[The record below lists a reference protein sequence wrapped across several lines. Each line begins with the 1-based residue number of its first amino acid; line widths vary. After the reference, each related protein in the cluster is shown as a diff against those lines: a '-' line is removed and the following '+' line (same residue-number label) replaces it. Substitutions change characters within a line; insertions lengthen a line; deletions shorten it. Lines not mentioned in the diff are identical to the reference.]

1 MRTIDTLRGLDC
13 LDCGERFDPAA
24 ETGRCPDCGGILDPT
39 YDYDAVNLSLDSGA
53 VGSMWRYDD
62 LLPFPADAAVTLAEG
77 GTPLV
82 PAPQLAESWG
92 VGAVWI
98 KDEGRNPTGT
108 FKDRGQSVAVTA
120 ALEHDA
126 TDVALASAG
135 NAGQA
140 AAAYAAAAG
149 LDAHVFL
156 PERAGFTQK
165 AMVEVHGGDLSV
177 ADPLNG
183 DSQIGDAGVAL
194 ERALETH
201 DWHPVQ
207 TFVTPYR
214 HEGKKTMGYEI
225 LEQLDW
231 AVPDGIVYPTGGGV
245 GLVGIHKAAR
255 ELRELGS
262 VDELPGLYAAQST
275 GCAPIVEAYEQG
287 RDRHEPWEDVDT
299 VCGGIAI
306 PDPGASEV
314 VLDAVRES
322 GGRAVAT
329 DDDDILDAALDVAQ
343 RVGVELAPTCASAVS
358 GAAKLAA
365 EGEFGP
371 DDTVV
376 ILNTGA
382 GNKDA
387 DVLRSHAGRRR
398 HERDYEGDDE
408 E

>member
-1 MRTIDTLRGLDC
+1 MRTTDALQGLEC
-13 LDCGERFDPAA
+13 LDCSELLDPAVA
-24 ETGRCPDCGGILDPT
+24 GGRCPDCDGILDPT
-39 YDYDAVNLSLDSGA
+39 YDYDAADLSLDAGA
-53 VGSMWRYDD
+53 VGSMWRYAD
-62 LLPFPADAAVTLAEG
+62 LLPFPREAAVTLAEG

-82 PAPQLAESWG
+82 PCPGLAESWS
-92 VGAVWI
+92 VGEVYV

-120 ALEHDA
+120 AREHGA
-126 TDVALASAG
+126 EDVALASAG

-177 ADPLNG
+177 VDPVGG
-183 DSQIGDAGVAL
+183 DSRIGDAGAAF
-194 ERALETH
+194 EAAMED

-231 AVPDGIVYPTGGGV
+231 TVPDGVVYPTGGGV

-255 ELRELGS
+255 ELRDLGR
-262 VDELPGLYAAQST
+262 VETLPGMYAAQST
-275 GCAPIVEAYEQG
+275 GCAPIVEAYEAG
-287 RDRHEPWEDVDT
+287 RDRHEPWEDVET

-306 PDPGASEV
+306 PDPGASDI
-314 VLDAVRES
+314 VLDAIRES
-322 GGRAVAT
+322 DGGAVAT
-329 DDDDILDAALDVAQ
+329 DDDTILDAALTVA
-343 RVGVELAPTCASAVS
+343 RETGLEMAPTCASAVS

-398 HERDYEGDDE
+398 AEGE
-408 E
+408 